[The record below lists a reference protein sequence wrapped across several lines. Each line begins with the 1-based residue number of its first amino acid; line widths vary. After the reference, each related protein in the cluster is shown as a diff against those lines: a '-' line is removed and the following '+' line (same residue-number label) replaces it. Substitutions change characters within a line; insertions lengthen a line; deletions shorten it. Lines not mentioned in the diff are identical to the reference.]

1 MKPRICI
8 ITFATVQDRRL
19 YRQAEYITPYFDVTA
34 VSYAEIERPI
44 PDVEWRLI
52 DETVTPW
59 DKFADRALLVA
70 GKALPRLYDAWFW
83 RRKRYHDA
91 LQSAIDSQADIF
103 QANDW
108 AALAVAVEAAKQTSK
123 CAVYDAHEYWR
134 LESENNPAW
143 LRFFSPLIQHIERR
157 YLPRTKAVVTVCAPI
172 AERYRADYGVPVDI
186 IMNAPAAVPLPP
198 SHPPDP
204 AHIRLIHHG
213 SAVRDRMLER
223 MIETLTLTDSR
234 FTLDFMLLEV
244 DSGYIDELK
253 ALSDRL
259 APGRVRFLPAIP
271 AEQVISTIA
280 AYDMGIYILPQRSYN
295 YYMALPNRFFDFI
308 AAGLAVCIG
317 PSPAMTTLVEQHG
330 FGVIAPTFEAADAA
344 AALNA
349 LTAAQIEQMR
359 AQAREAAALYT
370 AERENH
376 KFVELFQRLLS

>member
-34 VSYAEIERPI
+34 VCYAEIVRPI
-44 PDVEWRLI
+44 PDVEWRFI

-59 DKFADRALLVA
+59 DKFADRALLVG
-70 GKALPRLYDAWFW
+70 GKALPTLYDTWFW

-91 LQSAIDSQADIF
+91 LRHALDSQADIF

-108 AALAVAVEAAKQTSK
+108 AALAVAVEAAKRTGK
-123 CAVYDAHEYWR
+123 IAVYDAHEYWR

-143 LRFFSPLIQHIERR
+143 RRFFSPLIAHIERR
-157 YLPRTKAVVTVCAPI
+157 YLPQTNAVVTVCDPI
-172 AERYRADYGVPVDI
+172 AERYSADYGVPVDV
-186 IMNAPAAVPLPP
+186 IMNAPAAVMPP
-198 SHPPDP
+198 PPHSVDP
-204 AHIRLIHHG
+204 NCIRLIHHG
-213 SAVRDRMLER
+213 SAVRDRILER
-223 MIETLTLTDSR
+223 MIETLALTDSR
-234 FTLDFMLLEV
+234 FMLDFMLIEV
-244 DSGYIDELK
+244 DAGYIDELRR
-253 ALSDRL
+253 LSERI

-271 AEQVISTIA
+271 AEQVIPTIA

-317 PSPAMTTLVEQHG
+317 PSPAMTALVERHG
-330 FGVIAPTFEAADAA
+330 FGVIAPTFDAADAA

-349 LTAAQIEQMR
+349 LTAPQIERMR
-359 AQAREAAALYT
+359 ERAREAAALYT

>member
-108 AALAVAVEAAKQTSK
+108 AALAVAVEAAKQTGK

-359 AQAREAAALYT
+359 EQAREAAALYT